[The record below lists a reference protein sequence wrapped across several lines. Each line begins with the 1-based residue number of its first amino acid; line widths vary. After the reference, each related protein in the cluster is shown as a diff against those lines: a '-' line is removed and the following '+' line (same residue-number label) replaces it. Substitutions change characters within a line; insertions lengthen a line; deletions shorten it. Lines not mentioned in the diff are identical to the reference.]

1 MPHVN
6 TSWGRMSWLWVSQ
19 QLSPQA
25 AEGFFH
31 NCRWGLTQF
40 LCVCLCFICLVS
52 LGWLVSVDQWRRRQS
67 VPRSP
72 VLTRMRWFVCTV
84 ETHTS
89 SRMPRVFVHVTI
101 PGVAPRLNLGIFYST
116 VCVCLPLTCCQRGN
130 SRRPA
135 TLPPAT
141 SWCATVRLVSWIN
154 MLMYKGMSVAQRWD
168 RQFTCVWRRGWTKR
182 AVKGSSSPACKPRAP
197 KPSQPIFHIQFCMKS
212 PKGLSRSWLKL
223 RFLVSKM

>member
-1 MPHVN
+1 MRSD
-6 TSWGRMSWLWVSQ
+6 TVS
-19 QLSPQA
+19 
-25 AEGFFH
+25 
-31 NCRWGLTQF
+31 
-40 LCVCLCFICLVS
+40 LCVSVFHLPRLFRLTRVCGSVTEKTVS
-52 LGWLVSVDQWRRRQS
+52 LCPGLPSSPGCGDLCVQWRH
-67 VPRSP
+67 
-72 VLTRMRWFVCTV
+72 
-84 ETHTS
+84 THQAECLECS
-89 SRMPRVFVHVTI
+89 LHVTI